1 LGWQAIVERYT
12 PSRWLTGA
20 VIGVVLVLAARYSVR
35 PAFLTPEE
43 DRSVIQAAQALRT
56 LAAPDD
62 KVIASHGSTF
72 DLLYYCDRR
81 GWMLPMSDVDV
92 AERIELH
99 RRAGAKW
106 LVIAGERRLVV
117 PAAAEE
123 SVRRF
128 SVAALGV
135 GFRIYRLEAA
145 GAAETREESA
155 ANTAMPTAPGAK

>member
-1 LGWQAIVERYT
+1 M
-12 PSRWLTGA
+12 
-20 VIGVVLVLAARYSVR
+20 
-35 PAFLTPEE
+35 
-43 DRSVIQAAQALRT
+43 IQAAESLRT

-81 GWMLPMSDVDV
+81 GWALPLSDVDV
-92 AERIELH
+92 AERIEQH

-106 LVIAGERRLVV
+106 LVIAGDRRLVV
-117 PAAAEE
+117 PAAAEATLA
-123 SVRRF
+123 RY

-135 GFRIYRLEAA
+135 GFRIYRLEA
-145 GAAETREESA
+145 GDVAETRDESA